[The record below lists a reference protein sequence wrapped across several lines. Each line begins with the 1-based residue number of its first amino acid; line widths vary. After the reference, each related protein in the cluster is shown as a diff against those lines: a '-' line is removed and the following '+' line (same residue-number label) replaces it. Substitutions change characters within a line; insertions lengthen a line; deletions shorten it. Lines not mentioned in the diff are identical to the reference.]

1 MPMKPTLRRH
11 PCRLV
16 AMLLA
21 GALLLAGCATLDRQ
35 QREWI
40 FQPGTRSWW
49 GGLAAA
55 ELCGLRGAE

>member
-1 MPMKPTLRRH
+1 
-11 PCRLV
+11 
-16 AMLLA
+16 MLLA